1 MPVYRVLQGKGEM
14 MRKGLAILVSA
25 LLAVSSLYHGSSP
38 GQAASVPPVEAKSG
52 MVASA
57 QHLASKVGVQV
68 LKDGGNAIDA
78 AVAMGYALAVVH
90 PCCGNIGGGGFMT
103 IHLANGRD
111 TFINFREKAPL
122 AATRNMY
129 LDKKGNVVPGLS
141 TLGYLSVGVPGTVLG
156 LDTALREYGSM
167 TRAQAM
173 APAIRLAEQGY
184 TLDAGDAALLDSA
197 SSEFGK
203 QRNVSAIFLHNGK
216 PYQAGERLTQ
226 PRLAHTL
233 GLIASDGPSAFYDG
247 PIAAAIAAAS
257 KAHGGLLTTEDFRR
271 YTVEE
276 ERPVS
281 CVYRGYT
288 VVSAPPP
295 SSGGTTLCE
304 ILNVVSGYPLG
315 QFGFHSAQSI
325 HYNVEAMRH
334 AYADRNTYLGD
345 PDFVNNPIAQLTS
358 PSYAAKIRA
367 EIAPTRATPSR
378 LVKPGLGPLQ
388 EGTSTTEYA
397 VVDAKGNAVSVTYTI
412 NFYFGS
418 GVIAG
423 NTGFFLN
430 DEMDDFMSKP
440 GVPNAYGLV
449 QGVTNAIAPG
459 KRPLSSMSPTIVLR
473 NGRVFLVTGSPGGS
487 RIITIT
493 QEVIQNVIDYG
504 MDVQQA
510 VDAPRYHHQYLP
522 DTVYLEPYALSP
534 DTVAILKGE
543 GYTITQQAKTWGSA
557 EAIERDPASGV
568 LYGANDSRAPA
579 GAAMGY

>member
-1 MPVYRVLQGKGEM
+1 M
-14 MRKGLAILVSA
+14 MRKGLAILLAGA
-25 LLAVSSLYHGSSP
+25 LLAAPSLYHASSS
-38 GQAASVPPVEAKSG
+38 GRAASVPPVEAKSG

-57 QHLASKVGVQV
+57 QHLASDVGVQV
-68 LKDGGNAIDA
+68 LQEGGNAIDA

-103 IHLANGRD
+103 IHLANGRN

-129 LDKKGNVVPGLS
+129 LDKKGNVIPGLS
-141 TLGYLSVGVPGTVLG
+141 TMGYLSVGVPGTVLG
-156 LDTALREYGSM
+156 LDTALREYGTM
-167 TRAQAM
+167 TRAQVM
-173 APAIRLAEQGY
+173 APAIRLAQQGY
-184 TLDAGDAALLDSA
+184 ILDAGDVALLDSA
-197 SSEFGK
+197 TSEFAK
-203 QRNVSAIFLHNGK
+203 HPNVAAIFLHNGK
-216 PYQAGERLTQ
+216 PYQVGDRLVQ
-226 PRLAHTL
+226 PQLAHTL
-233 GLIASDGPSAFYDG
+233 GLIASDGPSVFYDG

-276 ERPVS
+276 EHPVS
-281 CVYRGYT
+281 CLYRGYT

-315 QFGFHSAQSI
+315 QFGFNSARSV
-325 HYNVEAMRH
+325 HYDVEAMRH

-345 PDFVNNPIAQLTS
+345 PDFVNNPIARLLS
-358 PSYAAKIRA
+358 PSYTAKIRS
-367 EIAPTRATPSR
+367 EIAPARATPSR

-397 VVDAKGNAVSVTYTI
+397 VVDSRGNAVSVTYTI

-418 GVIAG
+418 GIIVG

-430 DEMDDFMSKP
+430 DEMDDFTSKP

-449 QGVTNAIAPG
+449 QGAANAIAPG
-459 KRPLSSMSPTIVLR
+459 KRPLSSMSPTIVLK
-473 NGRVFLVTGSPGGS
+473 NGKVFLVTGSPGGS

-504 MDVQQA
+504 MDVQEA

-522 DTVYLEPYALSP
+522 DTVYLEPFALSP

-543 GYTITQQAKTWGSA
+543 GYNITQQKETWGSA
-557 EAIERDPASGV
+557 EAIERDPLTGL
-568 LYGANDSRAPA
+568 LYGANDSRAPS
-579 GAAMGY
+579 GAAEGY

>member
-1 MPVYRVLQGKGEM
+1 M

-25 LLAVSSLYHGSSP
+25 LLAVSSLYHGSNP
-38 GQAASVPPVEAKSG
+38 GQAASVPPMEAKSG

-57 QHLASKVGVQV
+57 QHLASAAGVQV

-122 AATRNMY
+122 AATRDMY

-167 TRAQAM
+167 TRAQVM
-173 APAIRLAEQGY
+173 APAIRLAAQGY
-184 TLDAGDAALLDSA
+184 TLDAGDVALLDSA
-197 SSEFGK
+197 SSKFVK
-203 QRNVSAIFLHNGK
+203 QRNVAAIFLHNGK

-233 GLIASDGPSAFYDG
+233 GLIASDGPAAFYDG

-281 CVYRGYT
+281 CMYRGYM

-315 QFGFHSAQSI
+315 QFGFHSAQAI

-345 PDFVNNPIAQLTS
+345 PDFVKNPIARLTS

-412 NFYFGS
+412 NFYFGAR
-418 GVIAG
+418 VIAG

-430 DEMDDFMSKP
+430 DEMDDFTSKP

-449 QGVTNAIAPG
+449 QGVTNAIASG

-493 QEVIQNVIDYG
+493 QEVIQNVIDDG

-543 GYTITQQAKTWGSA
+543 GYTIKQQATTWGAA
-557 EAIERDPASGV
+557 EAIERDPASSM

-579 GAAMGY
+579 GAAAGY

>member
-1 MPVYRVLQGKGEM
+1 M

>member
-1 MPVYRVLQGKGEM
+1 M
-14 MRKGLAILVSA
+14 MRKGLAVLVSA
-25 LLAVSSLYHGSSP
+25 LLAASSFYYHGSSP

-57 QHLASKVGVQV
+57 QHLASRVGVQV
-68 LKDGGNAIDA
+68 LKDGGNAVDA

-141 TLGYLSVGVPGTVLG
+141 TQGYLSVGVPGTVLG

-184 TLDAGDAALLDSA
+184 TLDAGDIALLDSA
-197 SSEFGK
+197 SSEFSA

-226 PRLAHTL
+226 PQLAHTL

-315 QFGFHSAQSI
+315 QFGYHSAQSI

-334 AYADRNTYLGD
+334 AYADRTTYLGD
-345 PDFVNNPIAQLTS
+345 PDFVNNPIARLTS
-358 PSYAAKIRA
+358 PAYAAKIRA
-367 EIAPTRATPSR
+367 EIAPARATPSR

-412 NFYFGS
+412 NFYFGA

-430 DEMDDFMSKP
+430 DEMDDFTSKP

-449 QGVTNAIAPG
+449 QGTTNAIAPG

-493 QEVIQNVIDYG
+493 QEVIQNVIDHG

-534 DTVAILKGE
+534 DTVAILKEE
-543 GYTITQQAKTWGSA
+543 GYTITQQAATWGSA
-557 EAIERDPASGV
+557 EAIERDPASGL